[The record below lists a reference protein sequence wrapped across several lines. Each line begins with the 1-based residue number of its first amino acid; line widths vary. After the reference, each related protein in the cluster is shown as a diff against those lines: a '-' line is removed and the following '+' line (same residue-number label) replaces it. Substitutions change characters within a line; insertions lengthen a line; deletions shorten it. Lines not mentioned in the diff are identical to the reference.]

1 MGMPMVPGAMQPVPG
16 YGTPFPQGEAD
27 RMKQAGGLRPK
38 GVSED
43 KVTTVFVGGLR
54 KSTSEDKVAA
64 HFAKYGQVDSVDIK
78 RLPDGTSRGF
88 AFVKFTDKESV
99 DKAVEAKANHMID
112 NKWVAVRPHG
122 GSAFQAAQHAERE
135 KMQVVREKEK
145 KEAEAPL
152 MEDDYEEK
160 WSEKY
165 LLQAASLRGA
175 DEDGEDGKDKDSG
188 QMNPMMAMMM
198 NPMMAMMMNPMMQ
211 MNPMMMGARPMM
223 MPGCGGCGGCPGCAP
238 GMPPGANG
246 APGGAQ
252 PSEDAGASAASGP
265 DAAPSAGA
273 PSTGAP
279 PGATPPGGCGCMPG
293 CMPACCGG
301 CMPGCGGCCPCG
313 GCMPC
318 MPGCMPGC
326 MPTMPNMA
334 GAPAPMTSAA
344 DGGGA
349 AGASEP
355 EAAGGSGPVKDGGGE
370 NRFQPRNDNTA
381 VEAQQSR
388 RFQTASLVTAAQRR
402 GFVAMYTD
410 GKSSEVQRER
420 DEVMKKNTCN
430 TLSAFPVGWGRV
442 RLAPQKSECSR
453 CRKQQLSVP
462 RLMAGRA
469 VRQGYLSN
477 GLFTSWMEELSAV
490 VYGKSSEVPKKPSRR
505 TRKNVE
511 EARVVIEDFC
521 QDCHAARVEPTP
533 SELVALWERC
543 SSFKSRHV
551 AAAIGDQLSLQSGT
565 DWQPRFRALCLL
577 EQCFEEDSGASQLVA
592 TKVYEDH
599 EEILKYLA
607 SNVQPCAEKAKK
619 ILHLCEAPPARPQA
633 PPPTLP
639 VPPMTPMASEP
650 DTRGEPRSA
659 PPVLLRRS
667 ARVPRNPE
675 RQALLSDVGEEP
687 QKSTKEESETTAS
700 GGRSPAA
707 SSGDDDAKQALQDIQ
722 EELPFDPNV
731 SMPSNRGVCKDEIL
745 SCALVSEAVRRKR
758 Y

>member
-1 MGMPMVPGAMQPVPG
+1 MNPGMGMPMMPGAMQPVPG

-145 KEAEAPL
+145 KEAEAPS

-165 LLQAASLRGA
+165 LLQAASLRGT

-223 MPGCGGCGGCPGCAP
+223 MPGCGCCGGCPGCGP
-238 GMPPGANG
+238 GMPPVGANG

-252 PSEDAGASAASGP
+252 SNSTRWLWLHAG
-265 DAAPSAGA
+265 
-273 PSTGAP
+273 
-279 PGATPPGGCGCMPG
+279 MH
-293 CMPACCGG
+293 ACLLRGVHARLWRLLSLRWLLWLHAMHAWLHAHHAEHG
-301 CMPGCGGCCPCG
+301 RRARPHDFCCRGRRC
-313 GCMPC
+313 
-318 MPGCMPGC
+318 
-326 MPTMPNMA
+326 
-334 GAPAPMTSAA
+334 SR
-344 DGGGA
+344 
-349 AGASEP
+349 SSR
-355 EAAGGSGPVKDGGGE
+355 AGGRRRKRPSKRWRRREPI
-370 NRFQPRNDNTA
+370 PA
-381 VEAQQSR
+381 VLRQSR
-388 RFQTASLVTAAQRR
+388 RFQTASLDCDKPQSRTVGVEVRQPRSFRTIALVSGITEDCLPSPFLGAEPDLLRRSRSAA
-402 GFVAMYTD
+402 GAE
-410 GKSSEVQRER
+410 K
-420 DEVMKKNTCN
+420 
-430 TLSAFPVGWGRV
+430 
-442 RLAPQKSECSR
+442 
-453 CRKQQLSVP
+453 QLSVP
-462 RLMAGRA
+462 CLMAGRA

-511 EARVVIEDFC
+511 EARVVIEDFY

-533 SELVALWERC
+533 SELVTLWERC

-607 SNVQPCAEKAKK
+607 SNVQPCAEKATK

-633 PPPTLP
+633 PPQTLP

-650 DTRGEPRSA
+650 DIRGEPRSA

-722 EELPFDPNV
+722 EELPFDPNI
-731 SMPSNRGVCKDEIL
+731 SMPLCTCHVLDRGEDRLFINLYGTDYLVMFAGTVPSASGSECKREDEIL
-745 SCALVSEAVRRKR
+745 SCALVSEEHGEGALPL
-758 Y
+758 